1 MLLQRLVAEGPPA
14 PPEWVAQIPL
24 VGPQLADYWGGF
36 AHDTARLVEELRK
49 LAEPAR
55 RLALSGGTTLLA
67 GLLQLSLSI
76 LIAFFFFRDGDAIL
90 ARLRAAGERIAGDR
104 ARRLLAV
111 ATETTRGVVLGILGT
126 ALVQGILMG
135 LGAWM
140 AGIDAAPLLGF
151 LVFLLSPVPV
161 GPPLIWGGA
170 AALLMAQ
177 GETGW
182 GIFMLVWG
190 AGLVSTVDNIIR
202 PLIISHGGALPFIL
216 VLIGIIGGIL
226 AFGFIGV
233 FLGPVLIAVGFMLV
247 KEWAPCGDA
256 GRAPSP
262 PAGDAAHPAP
272 GATAPP
278 DRNRR
283 VGARA
288 RSRPP
293 ERTGAGE
300 LLRRPRRS
308 VTRLAARQIALQNA
322 TLFGPA
328 PSGTQPRLIIA
339 RLTERSMRVAMV
351 GVAPV
356 VEEPVHRDATGRAG
370 RPPRPGTSI
379 QNAAPFSRFQTPGQL
394 FSTNWHSFG
403 SALKKCELMWTSA
416 PA

>member
-1 MLLQRLVAEGPPA
+1 MPINTNPRIDQTISLVALILLVAGCFLVLRPFLTAIVWAAILTATTWPLFVRLRDAMRGHTGLASLAMVVVISLTLLAPFVVVGATIADNAEHLWALVRRLVAEGPPA

-24 VGPQLADYWGGF
+24 AGPHLASYWGGF
-36 AHDTARLVEELRK
+36 VHDTARLVEELRK

-55 RLALSGGTTLLA
+55 KLALSGGTTFLA
-67 GLLQLSLSI
+67 GLLQLALSI

-247 KEWAPCGDA
+247 KEWAPA
-256 GRAPSP
+256 GTPSEALSPAAHGPRP
-262 PAGDAAHPAP
+262 PAGGD
-272 GATAPP
+272 
-278 DRNRR
+278 
-283 VGARA
+283 
-288 RSRPP
+288 
-293 ERTGAGE
+293 
-300 LLRRPRRS
+300 
-308 VTRLAARQIALQNA
+308 
-322 TLFGPA
+322 
-328 PSGTQPRLIIA
+328 
-339 RLTERSMRVAMV
+339 
-351 GVAPV
+351 
-356 VEEPVHRDATGRAG
+356 
-370 RPPRPGTSI
+370 
-379 QNAAPFSRFQTPGQL
+379 GQV
-394 FSTNWHSFG
+394 
-403 SALKKCELMWTSA
+403 
-416 PA
+416 